1 MADRDFTLA
10 QFVSSRLSEVADPKK
25 AVAMAAYMKTNQPF
39 YGVPNPGRLLIFKEI
54 KQRPSP
60 VNHKAYEREVRSL
73 WRLPHREERY
83 LAIAYARLYPQF
95 IAPESIRLYERM
107 VRDGAWWDF
116 VDEIA
121 VHLMGQVLLKHR
133 EVTRPIIEQW
143 IDDDDMWIRR
153 TAILVHCR
161 HKAQTDSAQ
170 LFDHCLRRGGEKE
183 FFIRKAIGWAL
194 REYAKTKPAEVLT
207 FIKKHR
213 ALLSPLSYSEAS
225 RHLADYAR

>member
-1 MADRDFTLA
+1 RRRVPIGCSGNHRWYRHQPILHRWVYLWMEPRSKRYMRPSMADRDFTLA

-121 VHLMGQVLLKHR
+121 VHLMGQVLLKH
-133 EVTRPIIEQW
+133 
-143 IDDDDMWIRR
+143 
-153 TAILVHCR
+153 
-161 HKAQTDSAQ
+161 
-170 LFDHCLRRGGEKE
+170 
-183 FFIRKAIGWAL
+183 
-194 REYAKTKPAEVLT
+194 
-207 FIKKHR
+207 
-213 ALLSPLSYSEAS
+213 
-225 RHLADYAR
+225 